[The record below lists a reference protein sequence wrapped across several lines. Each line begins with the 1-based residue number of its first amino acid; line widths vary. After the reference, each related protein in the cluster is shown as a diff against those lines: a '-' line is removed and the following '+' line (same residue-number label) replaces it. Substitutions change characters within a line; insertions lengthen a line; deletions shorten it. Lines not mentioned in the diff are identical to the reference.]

1 MKLKLLVFLLLMA
14 FAFANTLPKTNANE
28 ARNAP
33 ARCVVGRTAPA
44 AGFWTWPAN
53 SQVNVYLRQ
62 PDFSAADVPAV
73 EVAVQ
78 NWDAS
83 AVENG
88 SNVHFTVRGLTRETK
103 TGAGEMTLVRGDIY
117 NKKQRHL
124 ALLEAH
130 SVRQDQLIDFALVIV
145 DSKVKSTEVLT
156 NVMAHEIGHS
166 LGLLDCVRCSD
177 GSTAMGMMK
186 GANESNGIE
195 GPTACDKAGVSEAYR
210 QLLVRVRRAP
220 KSSLASQA
228 VDEGEEPEED
238 DTPVVEPRPSPQP

>member
-1 MKLKLLVFLLLMA
+1 MKLKLYAFLLLIA
-14 FAFANTLPKTNANE
+14 VAFANTLPKTRANE

-33 ARCVVGRTAPA
+33 GRCVVGHTSPA
-44 AGFWTWPAN
+44 TGFWTWPAN

-62 PDFSAADVPAV
+62 PDFSAADVSAV

-78 NWDAS
+78 NWDTS

-103 TGAGEMTLVRGDIY
+103 TGTAEMTLVRGDIY

-130 SVRQDQLIDFALVIV
+130 SLRQDQLIDFALVIV
-145 DSKVKSTEVLT
+145 DSRLKSTEVLT
-156 NVMAHEIGHS
+156 NVIAHEIGHS
-166 LGLLDCVRCSD
+166 LGLLDCVKCSG

-186 GANESNGIE
+186 GVSESNGIQ
-195 GPTACDKAGVSEAYR
+195 GPTACDKARVSEAYR
-210 QLLVRVRRAP
+210 ELLVRVRPAP
-220 KSSLASQA
+220 KSLLASQA

-238 DTPVVEPRPSPQP
+238 DTPIVDKP